1 MADKTSKAGFLS
13 TFFVVLVYLFLY
25 IPTVVLVVFSFNKMP
40 FPAPWTEFTL
50 QWYYDLYHAS
60 HLWEAFYT
68 SLIVAFLSTFL
79 SIIMGI
85 SLMFYAVQGGRVKKL
100 LILFYGNLM
109 IPEIVLAIGLLT
121 LFSLCSIPLGLGTLV
136 IAHTVLGLG
145 YVIPLVYTR
154 FVELDYRLIEA
165 SLDLGASYSQTFFKI
180 ILPLLRPSLIA
191 AGLLVFII
199 SFDDFV
205 LSYFCSGS
213 SVQTLSLYILS
224 MARSGISPII
234 NALSTILL
242 MLSSLLVLIFCSINA
257 RSRIF

>member
-1 MADKTSKAGFLS
+1 MQCKAVS
-13 TFFVVLVYLFLY
+13 V
-25 IPTVVLVVFSFNKMP
+25 
-40 FPAPWTEFTL
+40 E
-50 QWYYDLYHAS
+50 
-60 HLWEAFYT
+60 
-68 SLIVAFLSTFL
+68 
-79 SIIMGI
+79 
-85 SLMFYAVQGGRVKKL
+85 KL

-121 LFSLCSIPLGLGTLV
+121 LFSLCSIPLGITTLV

-145 YVIPLVYTR
+145 YVVPLVYSR
-154 FVELDYRLIEA
+154 FGELDYRLIEA
-165 SLDLGASYSQTFFKI
+165 SLDLGATPAQTFFKI

-205 LSYFCSGS
+205 LSYFCAGS
-213 SVQTLSLYILS
+213 SVQTLSLYILA
-224 MARSGISPII
+224 MARSGISPVI

-242 MLSSLLVLIFCSINA
+242 LLSSLLVLIFCSINA

>member
-1 MADKTSKAGFLS
+1 MNSTVTGWLTSR
-13 TFFVVLVYLFLY
+13 FFVLLVYLFLY
-25 IPTVVLVVFSFNKMP
+25 IPTIVLIIFSFNTMP
-40 FPAPWTEFTL
+40 FPSPWTGFTL
-50 QWYYDLYHAS
+50 DWYRQLYHAT
-60 HLWEAFYT
+60 HLWDAFYT
-68 SLIVAFLSTFL
+68 SFIVASLSTFL
-79 SIIMGI
+79 SIMMGI
-85 SLMFYAVQGGRVKKL
+85 LLMFYAVQGGSVEKL

-121 LFSLCSIPLGLGTLV
+121 LFSLCSIPLGITTLV

-145 YVIPLVYTR
+145 YVVPLVYSR
-154 FVELDYRLIEA
+154 FGELDYRLIEA
-165 SLDLGASYSQTFFKI
+165 SLDLGATPAQTFFKI

-205 LSYFCSGS
+205 LSYFCAGS
-213 SVQTLSLYILS
+213 SVQTLSLYILA
-224 MARSGISPII
+224 MARSGISPVI

-242 MLSSLLVLIFCSINA
+242 LLSSLLVLIFCSINA